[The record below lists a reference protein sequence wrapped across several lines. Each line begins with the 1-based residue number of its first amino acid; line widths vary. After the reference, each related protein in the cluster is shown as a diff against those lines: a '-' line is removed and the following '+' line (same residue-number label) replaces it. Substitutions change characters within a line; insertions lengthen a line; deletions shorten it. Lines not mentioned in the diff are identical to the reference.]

1 MMKNST
7 KILSLLLAFV
17 LVLSTFTIVV
27 SADKSFSDL
36 PEGHWAYANI
46 QTLVNDGTINGYQ
59 DGTFRP
65 DAGVTRAE
73 FVKMIGKT
81 EKAFKTPFDDI
92 TGHWAYD
99 YIMYS
104 DMDVEGTSF
113 RPDAPMTRDDIVA
126 LLWKR
131 AGSPVAYAPGII
143 TNQSEYPNAAAWA
156 YAYGIMN
163 GDDGV
168 TMRYND
174 GVTRAEAAAL
184 ICRSRNV
191 DESSKKEFDEI
202 VDKRLLK
209 EVYESFPFLGKY
221 DPDRTF
227 TNGELTFFALQL
239 LYDTSAPIYDEFY
252 IDFSVERP
260 YGIAFSAIC
269 NSFWGDEKKTV
280 EYYEAKATNLNAVAL
295 TTFAISNKSFATI
308 ADASA
313 NTMYADVT
321 TIEEGYMKDSICV
334 AHKNGIRIDN
344 TDNIY
349 PEKELNGKTLAL
361 ILLQCD
367 KLGGFS
373 TSYTNSLG
381 IEFPIDTHIRTQIAT
396 YPEKADNFRMIL
408 EEIPN
413 AVYDADFVDVDGK
426 ACSNLPKDIFLF
438 ARDHASLFTFS
449 LSDYTYRLYNDG
461 IDAIITY
468 YPSLVCETDKGYAM
482 KVKVLVNAV
491 EEGKKF
497 DDVFPNIIAG
507 EKPEL
512 KKGLTFYATIA
523 TGAKFD
529 GTSIPLADAKFTT
542 IDHIN

>member
-1 MMKNST
+1 MKNL
-7 KILSLLLAFV
+7 KKVLSLLMAIV
-17 LVLSTFTIVV
+17 LVVGTITVV

-36 PEGHWAYANI
+36 NTSHWAYANI

-65 DAGVTRAE
+65 EAKVTRAE
-73 FVKMIGKT
+73 FVKMVGKT
-81 EKAFKTPFDDI
+81 TKAFETPFDDI
-92 TGHWAYD
+92 SGHWAYD

-104 DMDVEGTSF
+104 GMEVEGTSF
-113 RPDAPMTRDDIVA
+113 KPDAPMTREDIAA

-131 AGSPVAYAPGII
+131 AGSPKAYAPGVIV
-143 TNQSEYPNAAAWA
+143 NQSKYPDAAAWA

-163 GDDGV
+163 GDDGI
-168 TMRYND
+168 TMRYAD

-191 DESSKKEFDEI
+191 SAASKKEFGNI
-202 VDKRLLK
+202 VDEKLLE
-209 EVYESFPFLGKY
+209 EVYESFPFLGEY
-221 DPDRTF
+221 NPDKTF

-239 LYDTSAPIYDEFY
+239 LYDTTTPIYDEFY
-252 IDFSVERP
+252 VDFSIERP
-260 YGIAFSAIC
+260 YGLAFTAIC

-295 TTFAISNKSFATI
+295 ITFAIANKSFATI

-313 NTMYADVT
+313 NTMYADVK

-334 AHKNGIRIDN
+334 AHKNGIRVDN

-349 PEKELNGKTLAL
+349 PEKALTGKTLAL

-367 KLGGFS
+367 ILGGFA
-373 TSYTNSLG
+373 TNYTNSLG
-381 IEFPIDTHIRTQIAT
+381 VEFPIDARLRTQIAT
-396 YPEKADNFRMIL
+396 YPKTADNFRMIL
-408 EEIPN
+408 DEIPN
-413 AVYDADFVDVDGK
+413 ALYNADFVDVDGK
-426 ACSNLPKDIFLF
+426 VCSKLPIDSFVF
-438 ARDHASLFTFS
+438 ARDYASIFTFS
-449 LSDYTYRLYNDG
+449 LDDYTYRLYSNG
-461 IDAIITY
+461 VDAIITY
-468 YPSLVCETDKGYAM
+468 YPSLVCETDKSYVM

-497 DDVFPNIIAG
+497 DDVFPNIITG
-507 EKPEL
+507 SKPEL
-512 KKGLTFYATIA
+512 KKGLTFYATFA
-523 TGAKFD
+523 TGSKFD
-529 GTSIPLADAKFTT
+529 GASIPLTDAKFTT

>member
-1 MMKNST
+1 MKNST

-27 SADKSFSDL
+27 SADKSFNDL
-36 PEGHWAYANI
+36 PEDHWSYANI
-46 QTLVNDGTINGYQ
+46 QALVNDGTINGYQ
-59 DGTFRP
+59 DGSFRP
-65 DAGVTRAE
+65 NAGVTRAE

-81 EKAFKTPFDDI
+81 DKAFETPFDDI
-92 TGHWAYD
+92 SGHWAYD

-202 VDKRLLK
+202 VDERLLK
-209 EVYESFPFLGKY
+209 EVYESFPFLGEY
-221 DPDRTF
+221 DPNRTF
-227 TNGELTFFALQL
+227 TNGELTFFTLQL
-239 LYDTSAPIYDEFY
+239 LYDTSSPIYDEFY
-252 IDFSVERP
+252 VDFDIERP
-260 YGIAFSAIC
+260 YGLAFTAIC
-269 NSFWGDEKKTV
+269 NSFWGDEKKTY
-280 EYYEAKATNLNAVAL
+280 EYYDAKANNLNAVAL
-295 TTFAISNKSFATI
+295 ITFAIGNKSFTPI
-308 ADASA
+308 LDKVDGEL
-313 NTMYADVT
+313 YADVT
-321 TIEEGYMKDSICV
+321 TIEEGYMEQCV
-334 AHKNGIRIDN
+334 SAAHANGIRIDN

-349 PEKELNGKTLAL
+349 PERELTGKNIAL

-367 KLGGFS
+367 MLGGFN
-373 TSYTNSLG
+373 TCYANSLG
-381 IEFPIDTHIRTQIAT
+381 VEFPVDTRLRTQINT
-396 YPEKADNFRMIL
+396 YPKKADNFQLIL
-408 EEIPN
+408 DEVPN
-413 AVYDADFVDVDGK
+413 TVYEAEFVDVDGK
-426 ACSNLPKDIFLF
+426 VSNKLPKDSFMF
-438 ARDHASLFTFS
+438 ARDFADIFAFS
-449 LSDYTYRLYNDG
+449 IDDYTYKLYNDG
-461 IDAIITY
+461 VDAIITY

-482 KVKVLVNAV
+482 KVKVLVNSV

-512 KKGLTFYATIA
+512 KKGLTFYTTIA
-523 TGAKFD
+523 TAAKYDGA
-529 GTSIPLADAKFTT
+529 SIPFTDAKFTT